1 MKFRRSPQEKKVLSY
16 ARDGRSTFAESC
28 SKGRAAVAKRK
39 VRASRALRRAETVAT
54 TRAAGSPE
62 EADLTVTRTGR
73 RSWRK
78 IPDAPLAEYVDWTLA
93 RRAGNRMNTASKSSQ
108 LLRTAKK
115 AARPHPSVYKGP
127 LQEGGDD

>member
-1 MKFRRSPQEKKVLSY
+1 MKFRRSPQEKKALSY
-16 ARDGRSTFAESC
+16 ARDGRNTFAESR

-39 VRASRALRRAETVAT
+39 AGASRALRRAETVAT
-54 TRAAGSPE
+54 TRLAGSPE

-78 IPDAPLAEYVDWTLA
+78 IPDAPLAEYVDRTLI
-93 RRAGNRMNTASKSSQ
+93 RRAGNRMNTAAKSSP
-108 LLRTAKK
+108 LLKTARK
-115 AARPHPSVYKGP
+115 AARPRVSVYKGP